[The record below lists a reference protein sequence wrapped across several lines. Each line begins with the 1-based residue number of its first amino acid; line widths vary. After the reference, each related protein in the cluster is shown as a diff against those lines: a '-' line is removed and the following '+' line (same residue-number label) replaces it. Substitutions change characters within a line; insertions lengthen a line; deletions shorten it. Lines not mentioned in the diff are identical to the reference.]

1 MNKECNLE
9 HFYDYCKKTIQNE
22 IMSNIKTK
30 SVNHYQKTEKPYH
43 CPDLSGENAQSIKQK
58 YGVTSVNDYSDYEEF
73 VNKWAESNRLKIS
86 TQTEEKNGLNT
97 IEKEKLE
104 NERKEIKKFIEKIN
118 EKRQLDGYGIND
130 FSNDEKRLKIYNNIL
145 SKIDTELAYIE
156 RNEKKTNHYG
166 TNHYA
171 GSKSKRKTSKRRK
184 TIKRKK
190 NKKLSSN
197 NPR

>member
-30 SVNHYQKTEKPYH
+30 RFNHYQKTEKPYN

-73 VNKWAESNRLKIS
+73 LNKWAESNRLKIS

-97 IEKEKLE
+97 IKKEKLE
-104 NERKEIKKFIEKIN
+104 NERKEIEKFIKKIN
-118 EKRQLDGYGIND
+118 NKRQLDGYGKID
-130 FSNDEKRLKIYNNIL
+130 FFNDEKRLENNNNIL
-145 SKIDTELAYIE
+145 SKIDTVLAYIE
-156 RNEKKTNHYG
+156 RNEKQ